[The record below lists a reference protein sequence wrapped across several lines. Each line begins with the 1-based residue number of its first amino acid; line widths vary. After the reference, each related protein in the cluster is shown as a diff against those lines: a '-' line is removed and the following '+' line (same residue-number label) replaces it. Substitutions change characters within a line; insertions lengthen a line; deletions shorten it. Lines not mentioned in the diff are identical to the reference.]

1 MNVALALDG
10 VLRNDVGEVVLDG
23 LPVYRAFKAVA
34 RVILLTDLERPAAE
48 AWCAMNRVYDYDDL
62 IGPEVTLDPA
72 EPLRHRQIAVAR
84 AKGAVHL
91 YVDADPAMVA
101 EALRLGIPT
110 LLSSSPSYARPEF
123 RPDAPKGVRRWDD
136 LMAER
141 TRQQAMLAVDHR
153 VKQESGGTWE

>member
-1 MNVALALDG
+1 M
-10 VLRNDVGEVVLDG
+10 
-23 LPVYRAFKAVA
+23 
-34 RVILLTDLERPAAE
+34 
-48 AWCAMNRVYDYDDL
+48 
-62 IGPEVTLDPA
+62 
-72 EPLRHRQIAVAR
+72 AR